1 MRSKWG
7 ERPRDQRWAVVGAF
21 IGMAFGAAAVF
32 EFAYDGTTF
41 DRYLIM
47 AGSLLAGGAAG
58 LVLARVTAR

>member
-1 MRSKWG
+1 
-7 ERPRDQRWAVVGAF
+7 
-21 IGMAFGAAAVF
+21 MAFGAAAVF